1 MTVGLQISIKPE
13 DLKGIVDSKKA
24 EIQRK
29 ISPAIDQTASRA
41 RQLLT
46 DRTDDSTG
54 LNGPFAPYSKGY
66 VRFRKNVL
74 RKSSPSIVNLNATGK
89 MMGSMAVESSKGG
102 RIAYLY
108 LAGKSN
114 ARKGFLTD
122 RQRPWWGFNGDEE
135 LLLSR
140 FFRKRLLR

>member
-1 MTVGLQISIKPE
+1 MTVGLQISIKPK
-13 DLKGIVDSKKA
+13 DLKGMVDSKKA
-24 EIQRK
+24 EIEKK
-29 ISPAIDQTASRA
+29 ISLAIDQTASRA

-54 LNGPFAPYSKGY
+54 INGPFAPYSKGY
-66 VRFRKNVL
+66 VRFRKNIL

-108 LAGKSN
+108 LAGKPN
-114 ARKGFLTD
+114 ARKGFFTD
-122 RQRPWWGFNGDEE
+122 KQRPWWGFNGDEE